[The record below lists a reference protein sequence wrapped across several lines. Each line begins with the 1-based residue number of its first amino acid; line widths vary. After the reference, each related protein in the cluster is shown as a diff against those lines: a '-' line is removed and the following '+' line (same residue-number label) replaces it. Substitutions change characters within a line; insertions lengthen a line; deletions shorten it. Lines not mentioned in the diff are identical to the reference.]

1 MKIGQGGYLIS
12 LLKKG
17 KSSHFDQEAE
27 KILTQTH
34 ATMVCPLAHISAFHL
49 HFLPMK
55 SIFNITKLLK
65 LLGVIF
71 TENVCSGKCPKDF
84 KMPELHSAL
93 VLGWW

>member
-34 ATMVCPLAHISAFHL
+34 ATMVCPHQHYKIVEV
-49 HFLPMK
+49 
-55 SIFNITKLLK
+55 IR
-65 LLGVIF
+65 LGVIF